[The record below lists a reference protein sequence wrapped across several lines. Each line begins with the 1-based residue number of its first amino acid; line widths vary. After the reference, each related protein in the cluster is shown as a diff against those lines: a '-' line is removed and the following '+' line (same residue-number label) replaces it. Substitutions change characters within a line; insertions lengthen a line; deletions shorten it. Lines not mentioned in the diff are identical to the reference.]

1 MLVPLGLLFLSMYV
15 LDTYVLERQ
24 VSGLRPPARAV
35 LGVGVAGLLTGAAA
49 YAGAFW
55 GADPTFGRG
64 IFPVAFALQ
73 ALWSALWR
81 VFLGPGVHEH
91 AQPVRWLGSGTG
103 WE

>member
-64 IFPVAFALQ
+64 IFPVALALQ

-81 VFLGPGVHEH
+81 LYLG
-91 AQPVRWLGSGTG
+91 RWLREQSRADPLAGDRHG
-103 WE
+103 